1 MRLVKRTRSTV
12 SALTLAFTGIALLG
26 AREARAE
33 ANPPAQDATAPQSA
47 APSQDAT
54 TPPLE
59 PAPVE
64 PPPPPEPKVAEV
76 EVRVIGN
83 KADAL
88 QKVPG
93 AGTLISTKDLKRAQP
108 VDTAEMLRRVPGVQ
122 VRQEYS
128 GGSRLDIS
136 IRGLES
142 GRSRRVLLLE
152 DGIPMSL
159 NPYSEPDM
167 NYAPAIE
174 RYRAIEVVKGSGNIL
189 FGPQT
194 LAGTINFVTITPPDH
209 QAAAVD
215 VDAGSYG
222 YVRGLASYGDTIGNA
237 RYVVQVLERRGD
249 GFRDQPFNSTDALG
263 KVIVPTGKD
272 GEAMLKLSYHR
283 DEADSDDV
291 GLTSAMYKT
300 DPRRGTLAPHDHLI
314 FNKYD
319 AAIVH
324 EQRFSEDTKLK
335 TILYAYNQPR
345 IWRRQDFTRTP
356 VAGTTYERIVGDT
369 TVPNGAIY
377 FPMSNV
383 VLDRDYSVAGVE
395 PRAEHH
401 VKTWGVEHTI
411 DFGGR
416 ALRESAHYQQ
426 RSGLYPESF
435 AGSLDFE
442 EKHYGTAFAAYV
454 SDRMAFTDK
463 LLVTPGIRYE
473 HESFRRV
480 VLRQAGPTG
489 VIQDTYDAGDKN
501 VDGIIPGIAIVYG
514 TKVVSVFA
522 GLHVGY
528 APPRVTSAISPRGQA
543 ADVHAEKSLNYEL
556 GSRTAPTKW
565 LKLEATAFL
574 SNFSNQVIVGTEPGQ
589 DANLTDAGATNIYG
603 VESGGVLAINRI
615 FDFKTIVEL
624 GARYT
629 YSHAVFRYGANA
641 GNLLPY
647 SPEHT
652 VTANLDVEHESG
664 VGGQVAYWAVGPQF
678 TDAMNSRKEDV
689 TGSVGPLDPWHVVDT
704 TLHYRHKPTKIT
716 IRLTAKN
723 LLDATYIQ
731 ARRPNG
737 IFTGPYRQFLIGA
750 RWEWDG
756 AKREE

>member
-1 MRLVKRTRSTV
+1 MAAMGADVKRRLSGV
-12 SALTLAFTGIALLG
+12 SAFVLVFAIA
-26 AREARAE
+26 AE
-33 ANPPAQDATAPQSA
+33 AHAQD
-47 APSQDAT
+47 
-54 TPPLE
+54 
-59 PAPVE
+59 PAPVD
-64 PPPPPEPKVAEV
+64 PPALAPAAPVDPTAPAPVDPATPPAPPAPAEV

-83 KADAL
+83 KADSL

-93 AGTLISTKDLKRAQP
+93 GGTLITAKDIQRAQP

-159 NPYSEPDM
+159 NPYAEPDM

-194 LAGTINFVTITPPDH
+194 LAGTINFVTIAPPDR
-209 QAAAVD
+209 QRAVVD
-215 VDAGSYG
+215 VDAGTYG
-222 YVRGLASYGDTIGNA
+222 YVRALASYGDTVGNA

-249 GFRDQPFNSTDALG
+249 GFRDQAFNSTDALG
-263 KVIVPTGKD
+263 KIIVPTGTD

-291 GLTSAMYKT
+291 GLTSAMYKS
-300 DPRRGTLAPHDHLI
+300 DPRRTTLAPHDHLI
-314 FNKYD
+314 FDKYD

-324 EQRFSEDTKLK
+324 EQRFSADTKLK
-335 TILYAYNQPR
+335 TIVYAYDQPR

-356 VAGTTYERIVGDT
+356 VAGQSYERIVGDEST
-369 TVPNGAIY
+369 PNGAIY
-377 FPMSNV
+377 FPHTNTI
-383 VLDRDYSVAGVE
+383 LDRDYQVGGFE
-395 PRAEHH
+395 PRAQTHL
-401 VKTWGVEHTI
+401 KTAFVEHTI

-416 ALRESAHYQQ
+416 LLRETAHYQQ

-435 AGSLDFE
+435 AGSNDFE

-454 SDRMAFTDK
+454 ADRIAFTDK

-473 HESFRRV
+473 HEDFRRV
-480 VLRQAGPTG
+480 VLRQAGDAG
-489 VIQDTYDAGDKN
+489 VQDTYDSGNKSVN
-501 VDGIIPGIAIVYG
+501 GVIPGIAVVYG
-514 TKVVSVFA
+514 TKVASAFA
-522 GLHVGY
+522 GVHVGF
-528 APPRVTSAISPRGQA
+528 APPRVTSAISAKGVA
-543 ADVHAEKSLNYEL
+543 ADVHAEQSLNYEL
-556 GSRTAPTKW
+556 GGRVAPLKW
-565 LKLEATAFL
+565 LRLEATGFL
-574 SNFSNQVIVGTEPGQ
+574 SNFSNQVVVGTEPGG

-603 VESGGVLAINRI
+603 VETGSTFSIDKLVGI
-615 FDFKTIVEL
+615 KTIVEL
-624 GARYT
+624 GVRYT
-629 YSHAVFRYGANA
+629 FSRATFRYGANA

-652 VTANLDVEHESG
+652 LTANFDVEHESG
-664 VGGQVAYWAVGPQF
+664 FGGEVSYWMVGPQF
-678 TDAMNSRKEDV
+678 TDAQNTRVEDV

-704 TLHYRHKPTKIT
+704 TLHYKNKPTNIT
-716 IRLTAKN
+716 VRLTAKN

-737 IFTGPYRQFLIGA
+737 IFTGAYRQILLGV
-750 RWEWDG
+750 RWEWEG
-756 AKREE
+756 AKRE

>member
-1 MRLVKRTRSTV
+1 M
-12 SALTLAFTGIALLG
+12 G
-26 AREARAE
+26 
-33 ANPPAQDATAPQSA
+33 
-47 APSQDAT
+47 
-54 TPPLE
+54 
-59 PAPVE
+59 
-64 PPPPPEPKVAEV
+64 EV

-83 KADAL
+83 RADSL
-88 QKVPG
+88 QRVPG
-93 AGTLISTKDLKRAQP
+93 AGTLISAKDLQRAQP

-194 LAGTINFVTITPPDH
+194 LAGTINFVPLAPPDH
-209 QAAAVD
+209 QHAAVD
-215 VDAGSYG
+215 VDGGTYG
-222 YVRGLASYGDTIGNA
+222 YVRALAQYGDTIGNA

-249 GFRDQPFNSTDALG
+249 GFRAQPFNSTDALG
-263 KVIVPTGKD
+263 KVIFPTGQD

-291 GLTSAMYKT
+291 GLTSAMYKS
-300 DPRRGTLAPHDHLI
+300 DPRRATLAPHDHLI
-314 FNKYD
+314 FDKYD
-319 AAIVH
+319 AAVVH
-324 EQRFSEDTKLK
+324 EQRFSADTKLK
-335 TILYAYNQPR
+335 TILYAYDQPR

-356 VAGTTYERIVGDT
+356 VAGTSYERIVGDES
-369 TVPNGAIY
+369 VPNGAIY
-377 FPMSNV
+377 FPHSNV
-383 VLDRDYSVAGVE
+383 VLDRDYMVAGFE
-395 PRAEHH
+395 PRAEHRM
-401 VKTWGVEHTI
+401 KTGFVEHTI

-416 ALRESAHYQQ
+416 VLRETAHYQQ

-435 AGSLDFE
+435 AGSNDFE

-454 SDRMAFTDK
+454 SDRIAFTDK

-473 HESFRRV
+473 HETFRRV
-480 VLRQAGPTG
+480 VLRQAGPNG
-489 VIQDTYDAGDKN
+489 IQDTYDAGDKTVN
-501 VDGIIPGIAIVYG
+501 GVIPGIAIVYG
-514 TKVVSVFA
+514 TKTANVFA
-522 GLHVGY
+522 GVHVGY

-543 ADVHAEKSLNYEL
+543 ADVHAEESLNYEL
-556 GSRTAPTKW
+556 GSRVAPAKW
-565 LKLEATAFL
+565 LRLEATGFL
-574 SNFSNQVIVGTEPGQ
+574 SNFSNQVVVGTEPGG
-589 DANLTDAGATNIYG
+589 DANLTDAGATNIFG
-603 VESGGVLAINRI
+603 LESGALLSINKL
-615 FDFKTIVEL
+615 FDFPTVVEL
-624 GARYT
+624 GVRYT
-629 YSHAVFRYGANA
+629 FSRATFRYGANA

-652 VTANLDVEHESG
+652 LTANFDVEHESG
-664 VGGQVAYWAVGPQF
+664 FGGEVAYWMVGPQF
-678 TDAMNSRKEDV
+678 TDAQNTRTEDV

-704 TLHYRHKPTKIT
+704 TLHYRHKPTNIT
-716 IRLTAKN
+716 VRLTAKN

-737 IFTGPYRQFLIGA
+737 IFTGAYRQLLLGV

-756 AKREE
+756 AKRAE